1 MMIRTQFSLQTKDG
15 IHMNVYKWERNS
27 DVRGVIQI
35 AHGMAEH
42 ILRYEPFCK
51 FLTSNGFIV
60 YGNDHRGHGGTIALV
75 DDKGF
80 FAESNGFEK
89 VVHDMKLLSDEIKKE
104 YPHLPL
110 FLFGHSMGS
119 FLTRRYIQLFQNNLA
134 GVILSGTG
142 KDKGLIGKIGLLI
155 AKLEVKRR
163 GARTPSPFLDKLT
176 FGNYNKKF
184 KPTRTK
190 FDFLSRDT
198 NIVDQYVEDE
208 LCGFICTAGFFVDL
222 IYGLDLIHRKEEM
235 EKVPYALPIFLIAG
249 DQDPVG
255 DNGKGVQNVFEQFNK
270 RCEYVEMKLYK
281 GARHEVLNEIN
292 RDEVYDDILQWLHQV
307 LKERGMNDDK
317 NERL

>member
-1 MMIRTQFSLQTKDG
+1 
-15 IHMNVYKWERNS
+15 
-27 DVRGVIQI
+27 
-35 AHGMAEH
+35 MAEH

-142 KDKGLIGKIGLLI
+142 KDRSEEHTSELQS
-155 AKLEVKRR
+155 R
-163 GARTPSPFLDKLT
+163 GHL
-176 FGNYNKKF
+176 
-184 KPTRTK
+184 
-190 FDFLSRDT
+190 
-198 NIVDQYVEDE
+198 V
-208 LCGFICTAGFFVDL
+208 
-222 IYGLDLIHRKEEM
+222 
-235 EKVPYALPIFLIAG
+235 
-249 DQDPVG
+249 
-255 DNGKGVQNVFEQFNK
+255 
-270 RCEYVEMKLYK
+270 
-281 GARHEVLNEIN
+281 
-292 RDEVYDDILQWLHQV
+292 
-307 LKERGMNDDK
+307 
-317 NERL
+317 